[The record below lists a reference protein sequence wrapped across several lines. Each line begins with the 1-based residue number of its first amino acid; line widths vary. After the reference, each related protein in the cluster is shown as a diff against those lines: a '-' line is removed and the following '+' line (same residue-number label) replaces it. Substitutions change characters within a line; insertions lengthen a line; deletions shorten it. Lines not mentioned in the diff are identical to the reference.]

1 MSFFLTVSVLLHS
14 LRGQYLSTWVAY
26 FARSKAYF
34 ACSLLSL
41 EMSFLST
48 KSLSM
53 AAITCLP
60 VKPKNY
66 LLKK

>member
-1 MSFFLTVSVLLHS
+1 MSLFLTVLILLHS
-14 LRGQYLSTWVAY
+14 LRGQYLLMWVAY

-41 EMSFLST
+41 ETSFLST
-48 KSLSM
+48 KSLPM
-53 AAITCLP
+53 AAIICLP